1 MDNLFKNAIYSRY
14 FIVRCPVIVFLLI
27 FCCQSIAALSLPE
40 IQKLYSAGKYAE
52 VKTAVGTLVKNSPK
66 NASYNQ
72 WYGVCLFETGEYDLS
87 EKYFK
92 YASTKQVQESFRYLG
107 KLYYGQYRFNE
118 SADAYK
124 QYIDILIKKNDAAGA
139 KALKPVLE
147 QSEKAARM
155 LQYTEDIQVI
165 DSVIVDKDKFLNHY
179 MLNEESGNIVFR
191 DGDKTSIYTN
201 QLQNKRYYSKCPVDS
216 TCKLYTQTKL
226 MDVWTEETEL
236 PTEINSSDTNYPFV
250 LTDGVTIYFASKGHG
265 AIGGYDLFVSRYNTS
280 KETFLEPE
288 QLGMPFNSI
297 YDDYMLAI
305 DDISGIGFF
314 ATNRFQPEGKVII
327 YTYLPNQEKK
337 SVKTGDLLDLKERAK
352 LSSIQAT
359 WREGQDYRSIVE
371 NAHTGQHSRKSQPAK
386 DFMLIIDD
394 AIIYE
399 SLADFK
405 SDAAK
410 SLYMESQR
418 LANELSK
425 TQKQLD
431 QYRVDYAQSSGDK
444 RKALSTVILAAEK
457 SVDDMNNKYDELI
470 VSVRNTEIKFLKQQK
485 RK

>member
-1 MDNLFKNAIYSRY
+1 MDNLFKDTTYSRY
-14 FIVRCPVIVFLLI
+14 IIVRYPVIALLFI
-27 FCCQSIAALSLPE
+27 FCCQSIVALTLPE

-72 WYGVCLFETGEYDLS
+72 WYGVCLFETGEYEQS

-92 YASTKQVQESFRYLG
+92 YASTKSIQESFRYLG
-107 KLYYGQYRFNE
+107 KLYYKQYKFSE
-118 SADAYK
+118 SAEAYK
-124 QYIDILIKKNDAAGA
+124 QYIAILMKKNDAADAG
-139 KALKPVLE
+139 ALKPLLE

-155 LQYTEDIQVI
+155 LLYTEDIQVI
-165 DSVIVDKDKFLNHY
+165 DSVIVDKDKFLNY
-179 MLNEESGNIVFR
+179 YLLSEESGNIVFR
-191 DGDKTSIYTN
+191 DGDKTSVYTN
-201 QLQNKRYYSKCPVDS
+201 QLQNKRYYSKCYANS
-216 TCKLYTQTKL
+216 IYKLYTQTKL

-280 KETFLEPE
+280 KEIFLEPE

-305 DDISGIGFF
+305 DDVSGIGFF
-314 ATNRFQPEGKVII
+314 ATNRFQPEGKIII

-337 SVKTGDLLDLKERAK
+337 SLKTGNPLDLKERAK

-371 NAHTGQHSRKSQPAK
+371 DAHTKQHGQKSQPAK

-410 SLYMESQR
+410 SLYMESQH
-418 LANELSK
+418 LADELSK

-431 QYRVDYAQSSGDK
+431 QYRIDYARSSGDK

-457 SVDDMNNKYDELI
+457 SVDDMNSKYDKLI